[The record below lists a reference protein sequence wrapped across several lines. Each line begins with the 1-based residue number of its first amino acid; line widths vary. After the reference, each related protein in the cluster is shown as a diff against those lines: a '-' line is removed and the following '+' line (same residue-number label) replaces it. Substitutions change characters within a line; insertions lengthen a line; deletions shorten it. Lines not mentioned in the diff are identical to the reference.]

1 MRNLTESR
9 IINFISDKGGYFGI
23 IAATSITISTL
34 ISLLLHS
41 SIDPSFNI
49 TSHVISGLGTG
60 PEISSI
66 VYTTGLIINSFSQY
80 PLFLSIRNY
89 LHKKEGSVFLIKYAT
104 LIFLIS
110 VISHNIL
117 SLVPFERSILP
128 LFLTHGIAAAIHY
141 VAGSI
146 SLILYGFIEL
156 LTTKVSKILVATSFI
171 AGTFYGLLWIGYL
184 IYFTVGIPQEAIN
197 YSLQWIALAGV
208 IIWALLHGI
217 FIIKAKKQ
225 DSFCISL

>member
-1 MRNLTESR
+1 MRNLTENR
-9 IINFISDKGGYFGI
+9 IIKFIRDNSGYFGI
-23 IAATSITISTL
+23 IAAISVTISTL

-49 TSHVISGLGTG
+49 ASHVISDLGTG
-60 PEISSI
+60 PEISRI

-80 PLFLSIRNY
+80 LLFLSIRNY
-89 LHKKEGSVFLIKYAT
+89 LHKKEGSVYLIKYAT
-104 LIFLIS
+104 PIFLIS
-110 VISHNIL
+110 IISHNIL
-117 SLVPFERSILP
+117 SLVPFERNLLP

-146 SLILYGFIEL
+146 SLILCGFIEL
-156 LTTKVSKILVATSFI
+156 LTAKVSKILVAISFI

-184 IYFTVGIPQEAIN
+184 IYFTVGIPQESIN

-208 IIWALLHGI
+208 IIWMLLHGI
-217 FIIKAKKQ
+217 FIIKTKKREL
-225 DSFCISL
+225 DKTKI